1 MFQKNL
7 VKLRIFDKEDDAEK
21 CKDLLESNDISA
33 EIKPEDNHEKFAVII
48 SEDLLK
54 EARIIMA
61 SQEAYDDLYNFTI
74 DDKERNSN
82 TE

>member
-21 CKDLLESNDISA
+21 CKDLLESNDIPA

-54 EARIIMA
+54 EARIIIA
-61 SQEAYDDLYNFTI
+61 SQEDCDDLYEFTI
-74 DDKERNSN
+74 DDKEQ
-82 TE
+82 